1 MTSEAADAG
10 GQERDRLDRLNRLI
24 HAAGFDAS
32 FAVLEDLPDGEDG
45 WTGWVARHPYA
56 CIARR
61 LTEAA
66 AQAKLLHEVAHWTL
80 GHEFDYAYRA
90 AASPDMG
97 AAGRSASGPW
107 EIEADALAVALVDDL
122 SLLTADPAASLQAL
136 FDDAARFS

>member
-1 MTSEAADAG
+1 MTVELADSARRE
-10 GQERDRLDRLNRLI
+10 QARLERLNRLI

-45 WTGWVARHPYA
+45 WTGWVIRHPYA

-61 LTEAA
+61 LTEPAA
-66 AQAKLLHEVAHWTL
+66 EAKLLHEVAHWTL

-90 AASPDMG
+90 AASTDMG
-97 AAGRSASGPW
+97 EAGLHAMGPW

-122 SLLTADPAASLQAL
+122 RLLVADPAASLEAL